1 MNDLDSNKPRDSFGK
16 LTMKQPYSRKRIFSY
31 HIRGYIDLLRPFT
44 LLAPIIVSMS
54 IIVASLVFNARFYGL
69 EIPTNWWVTVGNASL
84 TIALV
89 NAASN
94 ALNQST
100 DFEADT
106 ISKPYRP
113 IPQKVIRPEEAQS
126 LAYIFY
132 LFALLRAVTIN
143 AWFGTFIFL
152 IMIFTVTYSLP
163 PRTKRFLFLNQ
174 IWIAIPRGI
183 LGILAGWSVFGDP
196 FQKLP
201 LIMGTV
207 ATLFLIGGMS
217 TKDIV
222 DSKADKLTGVKT
234 LVNTL
239 GVKKAALVSFPFMFC
254 PFILIPFMI
263 NIGFIGSHFWP
274 LTLFM
279 FASCFIFYLMV
290 KGDTES
296 KTLENIHAWS
306 VMYAEYI
313 FFALG
318 FSLLTIFSNSLD
330 FLSIS

>member
-1 MNDLDSNKPRDSFGK
+1 MNNQDTNKNQIFGK
-16 LTMKQPYSRKRIFSY
+16 LTMKEPYRKKRFFSD
-31 HIRGYIDLLRPFT
+31 HIRGYLDLLRPFT

-54 IIVASLVFNARFYGL
+54 IIVASLVYNFRFFGTQ
-69 EIPTNWWVTVGNASL
+69 IPNDWWITVGNASL
-84 TIALV
+84 TVALV

-94 ALNQST
+94 ALNQAT
-100 DFEADT
+100 DFESDI

-113 IPQKVIRPEEAQS
+113 IPQKIIKPEEAQS

-163 PRTKRFLFLNQ
+163 PRIKRYLLINQ
-174 IWIAIPRGI
+174 IWIAIPRGL
-183 LGILAGWSVFGDP
+183 LGILAAWSVFGDP
-196 FQKLP
+196 FQRLP
-201 LIMGTV
+201 LIMGSI

-234 LVNTL
+234 LINTY
-239 GVKKAALVSFPFMFC
+239 GIKMTAFISFPFMFF
-254 PFILIPFMI
+254 PFIIIPLMI
-263 NIGFIGSHFWP
+263 NIKSIAVYYWP
-274 LTLFM
+274 LTFFM
-279 FASCFIFYLMV
+279 FVSIIIFYLMI

-306 VMYAEYI
+306 IMYVEYI
-313 FFALG
+313 FFALS
-318 FSLLTIFSNSLD
+318 FSFLTIFSEELG
-330 FLSIS
+330 FLNIF

>member
-1 MNDLDSNKPRDSFGK
+1 MIKPDTSQSQTFGK
-16 LTMKQPYSRKRIFSY
+16 LTMKEPYRKKRFFSD
-31 HIRGYIDLLRPFT
+31 HIREYLDLLRPFT

-54 IIVASLVFNARFYGL
+54 IIVASLVYNYRFFGL
-69 EIPTNWWVTVGNASL
+69 EIPIDWWITVGNASL
-84 TIALV
+84 TVALV

-94 ALNQST
+94 ALNQAT
-100 DFEADT
+100 DYEGDI

-113 IPQKVIRPEEAQS
+113 IPQKIIKPEEAQS

-163 PRTKRFLFLNQ
+163 PRFKKYLLINQ
-174 IWIAIPRGI
+174 IWIAIPRGL
-183 LGILAGWSVFGDP
+183 LGILAAWSVFGDP

-201 LIMGTV
+201 LIMGSI

-222 DSKADKLTGVKT
+222 DSKADKLTGVHT
-234 LVNTL
+234 LINTY
-239 GVKKAALVSFPFMFC
+239 GVKMTAFVSFPFMFF
-254 PFILIPFMI
+254 PFIIIPLMI
-263 NIGFIGSHFWP
+263 NIESIAVYYWP
-274 LTLFM
+274 LTF
-279 FASCFIFYLMV
+279 FIFGSIIISYLMI

-306 VMYAEYI
+306 IMYVVYI

-318 FSLLTIFSNSLD
+318 FAFLTIFSEELA
-330 FLSIS
+330 FLNIF

>member
-1 MNDLDSNKPRDSFGK
+1 
-16 LTMKQPYSRKRIFSY
+16 MKEPYRKKRFFSD
-31 HIRGYIDLLRPFT
+31 HIRGYLDLLRPFT

-54 IIVASLVFNARFYGL
+54 IIVASLVYNFRFFGTQ
-69 EIPTNWWVTVGNASL
+69 IPNDWWITVGNASL
-84 TIALV
+84 TVALV

-94 ALNQST
+94 ALNQAT
-100 DFEADT
+100 DFESDI

-113 IPQKVIRPEEAQS
+113 IPQKIIKPEEAQS

-163 PRTKRFLFLNQ
+163 PRIKRYLLINQ
-174 IWIAIPRGI
+174 IWIAIPRGL
-183 LGILAGWSVFGDP
+183 LGILAAWSVFGDP
-196 FQKLP
+196 FQRLP
-201 LIMGTV
+201 LIMGSI

-234 LVNTL
+234 LINTY
-239 GVKKAALVSFPFMFC
+239 GIKMTAFISFPFMFF
-254 PFILIPFMI
+254 PFIIIPLMI
-263 NIGFIGSHFWP
+263 NIKSIAVYYWP
-274 LTLFM
+274 LTFFM
-279 FASCFIFYLMV
+279 FLSIIIFYLMI

-306 VMYAEYI
+306 IMYVEYI
-313 FFALG
+313 FFALS
-318 FSLLTIFSNSLD
+318 FSFLTIFSEELG
-330 FLSIS
+330 FLNIF